1 MTPVPN
7 PEAFKSWRA
16 RPGIT
21 WLFKHSTACPVSA
34 AAHAEVTAYE
44 KTHPRD
50 AIGIVLVIEHR
61 ETSDLVTTLLGVEH
75 QSPQLFLLR
84 DGKVTWHASH
94 DGITQSDMELQRLPG
109 L

>member
-1 MTPVPN
+1 MTPVN
-7 PEAFKSWRA
+7 TPEAFQAWRA

-44 KTHPRD
+44 KANPRD
-50 AIGIVLVIEHR
+50 AIGLVLVIEKR
-61 ETSDLVTTLLGVEH
+61 ATSDLAAKVLGVEH
-75 QSPQLFLLR
+75 RSPQLFLLR
-84 DGKVTWHASH
+84 DGKVVWHASH
-94 DGITQSDMELQRLPG
+94 DDVNQAAMELQRLPV